1 MPWGYPPYGTNPY
14 SFVESAMWIRTGSV
28 DGPIVGHA
36 FMEQANQF
44 TLYQGAVPG

>member
-1 MPWGYPPYGTNPY
+1 
-14 SFVESAMWIRTGSV
+14 MWIHTDSV

-44 TLYQGAVPG
+44 TLYQAAVPG

>member
-1 MPWGYPPYGTNPY
+1 
-14 SFVESAMWIRTGSV
+14 MWVRTGSV